1 VSDSSTKHI
10 LEGSLAWGV
19 ARFGTPLALGMAFQT
34 TFNLVDAYLVS
45 RLPAA
50 EVQPAL
56 GALGI
61 CDQFGAL
68 GTIISYGISTASGS
82 LMARQKGAGDEDAV
96 RKTAWQSLLLVAAL
110 GLVFALIGVT
120 LSGPIVRNIIG
131 AKGAVAVLAVP
142 YLRVVVAGSF
152 SMFFVLQLT
161 SMQRAL
167 GSAKTPMALLAA
179 GNVLNIGLAIV
190 MMFGDGPAPAAFA
203 WGAPVARALHIP
215 AMGLQGAAWATVIA
229 RTLVLIPNVVV
240 MIRRFAIARP
250 PPGGAHADAK
260 ILRSILDLAWPSS
273 MQFVLRIGAFLFVN
287 SLVARAYT
295 TATDQTA
302 TTALGLV
309 FRLDTMALFIGM
321 GWGSAAQTFVGQ
333 NLGAHHDDRAMK
345 SGWIATLYD
354 GVTNLGLW
362 AMFLF
367 AGVAILH
374 VFDDDPAPV
383 GIALEYLHVVAPSY
397 LGLGVAVVLSN
408 AMTGAGATRISLWL
422 DGAVILGFQVPV
434 CAVVVWVMHAGYVDL
449 FRCVAATNVVG
460 AIAYAVV
467 YGRGMWRDAGRGSRP
482 EWRAAR

>member
-1 VSDSSTKHI
+1 
-10 LEGSLAWGV
+10 V
-19 ARFGTPLALGMAFQT
+19 ALFGTPLALGMAFQT

-82 LMARQKGAGDEDAV
+82 MMARQKGAGDEESV

-120 LSGPIVRNIIG
+120 LAGPIVRDVIG

-167 GSAKTPMALLAA
+167 GSAKTPMALLAG
-179 GNVLNIGLAIV
+179 GNVLNVALAIV

-203 WGAPVARALHIP
+203 WGAPIARALHIP

-250 PPGGAHADAK
+250 PPEGAKADPK
-260 ILRSILDLAWPSS
+260 ILGEIVDLAWPSS
-273 MQFVLRIGAFLFVN
+273 AQFVLRIGAFLFVN

-309 FRLDTMALFIGM
+309 FRLDTMALFVGM

-333 NLGAHHDDRAMK
+333 NLGAGLDERATK
-345 SGWIATLYD
+345 SGWIATVYD
-354 GVTNLGLW
+354 GLTNLALW
-362 AMFLF
+362 AMFAV
-367 AGVAILH
+367 AGGAILH

-383 GIALEYLHVVAPSY
+383 GIALEYLRQVAPSY
-397 LGLGVAVVLSN
+397 VGLGVGVVLSN

-422 DGAVILGFQVPV
+422 DTAIILGFQVPV
-434 CAVVVWVMHAGYVDL
+434 SLVVVAVLHAGYLDL

-460 AIAYAVV
+460 AVVYAVV
-467 YGRGMWRDAGRGSRP
+467 YGRGRWRRASESAAHGSS
-482 EWRAAR
+482 